1 ASLRSRAADRP
12 LVFVD
17 LAVPRDVDPDVAEL
31 PGVTVLDVDAIR
43 KLTDTGV
50 TGVEVDKA
58 KTLVAGESERFA
70 ARARELRVGP
80 TIAGIR
86 SYAEGVRQAE
96 LTKRA
101 TKLDGLDPQ
110 QREQVEALTKGLVNS
125 LLHEP
130 TVRLKQ
136 VAE

>member
-1 ASLRSRAADRP
+1 
-12 LVFVD
+12 
-17 LAVPRDVDPDVAEL
+17 
-31 PGVTVLDVDAIR
+31 
-43 KLTDTGV
+43 
-50 TGVEVDKA
+50 
-58 KTLVAGESERFA
+58 FA

-136 VAE
+136 VAEARGGEGHATMLQELFGLPETSDSEAGVSGVGVPEIGGDAAG